1 MGAQKCSECENDR
14 YKILDTRQKP
24 KQMFNLEK
32 LVRKNI
38 LALQQYSSARDEYK
52 GKDAIFLDANENPF
66 GELNRYPDP
75 KQLELK
81 KQLGKIKNIPAENI
95 FIGNG
100 SDEVIDLAYRIFCE
114 PGKDKALTF
123 TPTYGMY
130 DVSAGINDVE
140 LIKVPLTDDF
150 QINFAATESY
160 LQDENLKLIF
170 ICSPNNPT
178 GNNIDNIEKIIEKF
192 NGIIFIDEAYI
203 DFSNAESFL
212 KKISQY
218 PNIIISQTFSKA
230 WGLAA
235 ARVGTAYS
243 SKAIIDLYN
252 KVKPPYNVSKL
263 NQDEALKTL
272 LATDDFENIK
282 KIILAEREKLIKN
295 LSSLPIVKK
304 IYPSDANFI
313 LVEVDDANKT
323 YETLV
328 EAKVITR
335 NRNNVVR
342 NCLRITVG
350 SEEENGRLV
359 ASLNPSEGG
368 T

>member
-1 MGAQKCSECENDR
+1 
-14 YKILDTRQKP
+14 
-24 KQMFNLEK
+24 MFNLEK

-38 LALQQYSSARDEYK
+38 LALQPYSSARDEYK

-81 KQLGKIKNIPAENI
+81 KKLSEIKGIATENI
-95 FIGNG
+95 FVGNG

-114 PGKDKALTF
+114 PGKNKALTF

-130 DVSAGINDVE
+130 DVSGGINDVE
-140 LIKVPLTDDF
+140 LIKVPLTNAF
-150 QINFAATESY
+150 QINFDDTEKY
-160 LQDENLKLIF
+160 LKDENLKLIF

-178 GNNIDNIEKIIEKF
+178 ANNIDNIERIIANF

-203 DFSNAESFL
+203 DFSEAESFI
-212 KKISQY
+212 KKIAQY

-235 ARVGTAYS
+235 ARVGTAYAS
-243 SKAIIDLYN
+243 EAIIALYN
-252 KVKPPYNVSKL
+252 KIKPPYNVSKL
-263 NQDEALKTL
+263 NQDEALEAL
-272 LATDDFENIK
+272 LATELFQQNKE
-282 KIILAEREKLIKN
+282 IILQERKKLIDC
-295 LSSLPIVKK
+295 LSLLPIVKK
-304 IYPSDANFI
+304 VYPSDANFI
-313 LVEVDDANKT
+313 LVEVDDANKL

-335 NRNNVVR
+335 NRNSVIR

-350 SEEENGRLV
+350 SEEENERLLQV
-359 ASLNPSEGG
+359 FEELK
-368 T
+368 

>member
-1 MGAQKCSECENDR
+1 
-14 YKILDTRQKP
+14 
-24 KQMFNLEK
+24 MFNLEK

-38 LALQQYSSARDEYK
+38 LSLQAYSSARDEYK
-52 GKDAIFLDANENPF
+52 GKDAIFLDANENPY

-81 KQLGKIKNIPAENI
+81 NKLNEIKNIPTDNI
-95 FIGNG
+95 FVGNG

-140 LIKVPLTDDF
+140 LIEIPLTKDF
-150 QINFAATESY
+150 QIDFNATENY
-160 LQDENLKLIF
+160 LKDENLKIIF

-178 GNNIDNIEKIIEKF
+178 GNNLNNIERIIENF
-192 NGIIFIDEAYI
+192 NGIVFIDEAYI
-203 DFSNAESFL
+203 DFSEAESFI
-212 KKISQY
+212 KKIAQY

-230 WGLAA
+230 WGQAA
-235 ARVGTAYS
+235 IRVGTAYA
-243 SKAIIDLYN
+243 SKEIITLYN

-263 NQDEALKTL
+263 NQDAALEAL
-272 LATDDFENIK
+272 LARDTFEKNK
-282 KIILAEREKLIKN
+282 EMILQERKKLIAS
-295 LSSLPIVKK
+295 LSTLPIAKK
-304 IYPSDANFI
+304 VYPSDANFI
-313 LVEVDDANKT
+313 LVEVDDANKL

-335 NRNNVVR
+335 NRNSVVR

-350 SEEENGRLV
+350 SEEEN
-359 ASLNPSEGG
+359 EGLLYLLQRRRK
-368 T
+368 

>member
-1 MGAQKCSECENDR
+1 
-14 YKILDTRQKP
+14 
-24 KQMFNLEK
+24 MFNLEK

-38 LALQQYSSARDEYK
+38 LALQPYSSARDEYK
-52 GKDAIFLDANENPF
+52 GKDAIFLDANENPY

-81 KQLGKIKNIPAENI
+81 KKLSAIKNIPTDNI
-95 FIGNG
+95 FVGNG

-140 LIKVPLTDDF
+140 LIKIPLTNDF
-150 QINFAATESY
+150 QIDFNATENY
-160 LQDENLKLIF
+160 LQDENLKIIF

-178 GNNIDNIEKIIEKF
+178 GNNIDNIERIIANF
-192 NGIIFIDEAYI
+192 NGIVFIDEAYI
-203 DFSNAESFL
+203 DFSEAESFI
-212 KKISQY
+212 KKIAQY

-230 WGLAA
+230 WGQAA
-235 ARVGTAYS
+235 IRVGTAYA
-243 SKAIIDLYN
+243 SKEIINLYN

-263 NQDEALKTL
+263 NQDAALEAL
-272 LATDDFENIK
+272 LAGDTFEKNK
-282 KIILAEREKLIKN
+282 EMILQERKKLIAS
-295 LSSLPIVKK
+295 LTTLPIVKK
-304 IYPSDANFI
+304 IYKSDANFI
-313 LVEVDDANKT
+313 LIEVDDANKL

-328 EAKVITR
+328 AAKVITR
-335 NRNNVVR
+335 NRNSVVR

-350 SEEENGRLV
+350 SVEEN
-359 ASLNPSEGG
+359 EGLLYLLQRRRK
-368 T
+368 

>member
-1 MGAQKCSECENDR
+1 
-14 YKILDTRQKP
+14 
-24 KQMFNLEK
+24 MFNLEK

-38 LALQQYSSARDEYK
+38 LALQPYSSARDEYK
-52 GKDAIFLDANENPF
+52 GKEAIFLDANENPF

-81 KQLGKIKNIPAENI
+81 KKLSEIKNIGRENI
-95 FIGNG
+95 FVGNG

-114 PGKDKALTF
+114 PGKDRALTF

-130 DVSAGINDVE
+130 DVSAGINNVE
-140 LIKVPLTDDF
+140 LIKVPLTNNF
-150 QINFAATESY
+150 QIIFEETKKY
-160 LQDENLKLIF
+160 LKDENLKLIF

-178 GNNIDNIEKIIEKF
+178 GNNIDCIEKIIENF
-192 NGIIFIDEAYI
+192 NGIVFIDEAYI
-203 DFSNAESFL
+203 DFSEGESFI
-212 KKISQY
+212 KKIEQY

-235 ARVGTAYS
+235 ARVGTAYAS
-243 SKAIIDLYN
+243 EAIINLYN
-252 KVKPPYNVSKL
+252 KVKPPYNISKL

-272 LATDDFENIK
+272 LTTDKFEKNK
-282 KIILAEREKLIKN
+282 KIILQERKKLVEN

-313 LVEVDDANKT
+313 LVEVEDANNLYDK
-323 YETLV
+323 LV
-328 EAKVITR
+328 NAKVITR
-335 NRNNVVR
+335 NRNSIVK

-350 SEEENGRLV
+350 SEEENEKLLSILV
-359 ASLNPSEGG
+359 SA
-368 T
+368 

>member
-1 MGAQKCSECENDR
+1 
-14 YKILDTRQKP
+14 
-24 KQMFNLEK
+24 MFNLEK

-38 LALQQYSSARDEYK
+38 LALQPYSSARDEYK

-81 KQLGKIKNIPAENI
+81 KKLSEIKNIPTDNI
-95 FIGNG
+95 FVGNG

-114 PGKDKALTF
+114 PNNDKALTF

-140 LIKVPLTDDF
+140 LIKVPLTNDF
-150 QINFAATESY
+150 QIDFDALEDD
-160 LQDENLKLIF
+160 LKDKNLKLIF

-178 GNNIDNIEKIIEKF
+178 GNNINNIERIIENF

-203 DFSNAESFL
+203 DFSESASFI
-212 KKISQY
+212 KKIEQY
-218 PNIIISQTFSKA
+218 PNIVISQTFSKA
-230 WGLAA
+230 WGQAA
-235 ARVGTAYS
+235 IRVGTAYA
-243 SKAIIDLYN
+243 SKEIINLYN

-263 NQDEALKTL
+263 NQDAALEALLGDIQFQKNKAIILQERKKLIEKLTL
-272 LATDDFENIK
+272 L
-282 KIILAEREKLIKN
+282 
-295 LSSLPIVKK
+295 SIVKK

-313 LVEVDDANKT
+313 LVEVDDANKL

-335 NRNNVVR
+335 NRNSVVK

-350 SEEENGRLV
+350 SEEENKRLLQV
-359 ASLNPSEGG
+359 FEELK
-368 T
+368 